1 MKLIKNL
8 LAMKYIYTNSFLFL
22 KFRKLALVVA
32 LLIGS
37 LVMISCNF
45 QQKLTDVVV
54 IDPVRHYYPVVQGQ
68 KLNIVVKLENKSDY
82 PFKITDILTS
92 CGCVVLKEGTL
103 KVVPSNS
110 TGIIELTYDSN
121 KNIGLVN
128 HFIYIYGNLNKKDK
142 LICNFDLHV
151 VPDALYTPDYE
162 ELYRRGVEERVGIDN
177 MVEGNENEKGYYTST
192 GDDERENNN
201 TDLK

>member
-1 MKLIKNL
+1 
-8 LAMKYIYTNSFLFL
+8 MKYTCINNLFFFNSRKLVHLVTVFVSFLIL
-22 KFRKLALVVA
+22 T
-32 LLIGS
+32 
-37 LVMISCNF
+37 SCNF
-45 QQKLTDVVV
+45 EENLVDVVV

-68 KLNIVVKLENKSDY
+68 KLKIVIKLQNKSDS

-92 CGCVVLKEGTL
+92 CGCIILKDGILE
-103 KVVPSNS
+103 VVPAQS

-128 HFIYIYGNLNKKDK
+128 HFIYVYGNLNKVDK
-142 LICNFDLHV
+142 LVCNFDVHV

-162 ELYRRGVEERVGIDN
+162 ELYRKEVEAEGGLKN
-177 MVEGNENEKGYYTST
+177 MVEGNENEKGYYLSA
-192 GDDERENNN
+192 GDSQGENNH